1 MSLTVGRHYAH
12 VLFRY
17 AHAGASVVLVI
28 NSSLFNCRCALRLR
42 VFTSVA
48 GFCRVRL
55 PFLEAA
61 MNNAVVIVLA
71 VALIAAI
78 GLAVWMYMQKRRTD
92 TLRSDFGPEYERAVH
107 EHHDQREAEREL
119 EQRRE
124 RVSQLH
130 IQPLPAAERD
140 RFAEQWRSVQAQF
153 VDDPNDATTEADYL
167 VGEVMRARG
176 YPVGDFEQ
184 RAADVSVH
192 HPRVVEHYRAAH
204 AIAIRNQRDGAETED
219 LRQAM
224 VHFRALFEDL
234 LEVEAPT

>member
-1 MSLTVGRHYAH
+1 
-12 VLFRY
+12 
-17 AHAGASVVLVI
+17 
-28 NSSLFNCRCALRLR
+28 
-42 VFTSVA
+42 
-48 GFCRVRL
+48 
-55 PFLEAA
+55 

-78 GLAVWMYMQKRRTD
+78 GVAVWMYMQKRRTD
-92 TLRSDFGPEYERAVH
+92 TLRSDFGPEYERTVH

-124 RVSQLH
+124 RVEQFH

-153 VDDPNDATTEADYL
+153 VDDPNGATTEADQL
-167 VGEVMRARG
+167 VGEVMQARG
-176 YPVGDFEQ
+176 YPVGDFER

-192 HPRVVEHYRAAH
+192 HPHVVTNYRAAH
-204 AIAIRNQRDGAETED
+204 DIAARNKSGKATTED

-224 VHFRALFEDL
+224 MHYRSLFEEL
-234 LEVEAPT
+234 LETAQPITPKEVAA